1 MHRIWI
7 ALGSLAGLSGV
18 AMAAYAAHGLPGRLA
33 PEGLEAVRS
42 GVQMQLWHAL
52 ALVLCGVWAA
62 GRGGVLA
69 DWAGAAFVL
78 GILGFCGAVY
88 ALGLGG
94 VRLPAVAPVGGVL
107 LMAGWALLGLSALW
121 PAR

>member
-18 AMAAYAAHGLPGRLA
+18 AMAAYAAHGLPGRLDPA
-33 PEGLEAVRS
+33 GLEMVRS

-62 GRGGVLA
+62 GRGGALTYL
-69 DWAGAAFVL
+69 AGAAFVL

-88 ALGLGG
+88 ALALAGI
-94 VRLPAVAPVGGVL
+94 RLPAVAPAGGLL
-107 LMAGWALLGLSALW
+107 LMAGWALLGFSAVW

>member
-18 AMAAYAAHGLPGRLA
+18 AMAAYAAHGLSGRLDPA
-33 PEGLEAVRS
+33 SLDMVRS

-69 DWAGAAFVL
+69 DWAGGAFVL
-78 GILGFCGAVY
+78 GVLAFCGAVY

-94 VRLPAVAPVGGVL
+94 VRIVSLAPVGGVL
-107 LMAGWALLGLSALW
+107 LMAGWALLGLSVLW

>member
-33 PEGLEAVRS
+33 PEALEMVRS

-62 GRGGVLA
+62 GRGGALA
-69 DWAGAAFVL
+69 DWAAAAFVL
-78 GILGFCGAVY
+78 GILCFCGAVY

-94 VRLPAVAPVGGVL
+94 VQVASLAPVGGVL